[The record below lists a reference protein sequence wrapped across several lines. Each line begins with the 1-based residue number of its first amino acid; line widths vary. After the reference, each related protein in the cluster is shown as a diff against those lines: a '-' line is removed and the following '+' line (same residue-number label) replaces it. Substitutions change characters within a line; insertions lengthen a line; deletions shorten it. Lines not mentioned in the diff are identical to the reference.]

1 MIYLEGL
8 ESIAESIYLDENLDN
23 RAGNC
28 NIFVNPDNI
37 GYIVGKTII
46 INKLGYSEDKVRT
59 LLKNNCR
66 VISRIHLDVP
76 GINFCPY
83 ILRLCSNIIWNGH
96 DLDYYSGE
104 LSKLLEEDLCSF
116 SLDDYILYFPRIYTS
131 LGVTDIDGN
140 LTSLGWILQQVGVNI
155 KKDTPFI
162 NLDLIKTRKIAL

>member
-59 LLKNNCR
+59 
-66 VISRIHLDVP
+66 
-76 GINFCPY
+76 
-83 ILRLCSNIIWNGH
+83 
-96 DLDYYSGE
+96 
-104 LSKLLEEDLCSF
+104 
-116 SLDDYILYFPRIYTS
+116 
-131 LGVTDIDGN
+131 
-140 LTSLGWILQQVGVNI
+140 
-155 KKDTPFI
+155 
-162 NLDLIKTRKIAL
+162 